1 MRNRGQNATYA
12 ADMTSLERNGLEDLQ
27 ACLTIGVLRETAPGE
42 RRVALDPDVA
52 GEFLRDGHRVLVER
66 GAGEPAG
73 WADAAYTAVG
83 ATLASAGEVIER
95 ADVLAAVRRPPDE
108 VTSALR
114 DGQGLVGLL
123 DPLQNLDLM
132 ESLCR
137 RGVTVAA
144 FELLPRTLSRAQ
156 SMDALSSQSAAAG
169 YRAAIVA
176 AEAFG
181 GFFPMMITAAGTA
194 RPARVLVIGAG
205 VAGLQALST
214 ARRLGAVVTGYD
226 VRPASRGE
234 VESVGASFATSSVAE
249 GAGSGGY
256 ARAMTAEEL
265 AAQQQEL
272 TKLVAKFDVVITT
285 AKVPGRRPPV
295 LVPQEALASLARGS
309 VCVDLACGPL
319 GGNVFG
325 SVDGQRIVDANGVTV
340 IGSSDLAATIPA
352 AASRMFAKNMHALV
366 TTLIR
371 EGRLDPDL
379 DDELQRNVVVCR
391 AGEIVSPPIQ
401 QALARSESQSE
412 SQSEGVR
419 S

>member
-1 MRNRGQNATYA
+1 
-12 ADMTSLERNGLEDLQ
+12 MTSLSPNPPGDQRAALS
-27 ACLTIGVLRETAPGE
+27 IGVLRETAPGE
-42 RRVALDPDVA
+42 RRVAVDPDVVAEFGRNGHHVLLESGAA
-52 GEFLRDGHRVLVER
+52 GS
-66 GAGEPAG
+66 AG
-73 WADAAYTAVG
+73 WADADYSAVG
-83 ATLASAGEVIER
+83 ATIAPRGEVIAH
-95 ADVLAAVRRPPDE
+95 ADVLAALRLPPPD
-108 VTSALR
+108 VTSTLR
-114 DGQGLVGLL
+114 EGQGLVGLL

-132 ESLCR
+132 DELCE

-226 VRPASRGE
+226 VRPLSRGE
-234 VESVGASFATSSVAE
+234 VESVGASFATSSVAA

-256 ARAMTAEEL
+256 ARAMTPDEL

-272 TKLVAKFDVVITT
+272 SQLITKFDVVITT

-295 LVPQEALASLARGS
+295 LVPEETLASMSRGS
-309 VCVDLACGPL
+309 VCVDLASGPL
-319 GGNVFG
+319 GGNVHG
-325 SVDGQRIVDANGVTV
+325 SADGQRFVTANGVTV
-340 IGSSDLAATIPA
+340 IGSSDLAMTIPT
-352 AASRMFAKNMHALV
+352 AASRMFAKNVQALV
-366 TTLIR
+366 TALTH
-371 EGRLDPDL
+371 EGRFAPDL
-379 DDELQRNVVVCR
+379 GDELQRSVVVCHDR
-391 AGEIVSPPIQ
+391 EIVSP
-401 QALARSESQSE
+401 AVRTAMGLGDTTTARSEE
-412 SQSEGVR
+412 VR

>member
-1 MRNRGQNATYA
+1 M
-12 ADMTSLERNGLEDLQ
+12 
-27 ACLTIGVLRETAPGE
+27 
-42 RRVALDPDVA
+42 
-52 GEFLRDGHRVLVER
+52 LVES
-66 GAGEPAG
+66 GAGEQAG
-73 WADAAYTAVG
+73 WADTDFAAAG
-83 ATLASAGEVIER
+83 ATIMPRSGVLDR
-95 ADVLAAVRRPPDE
+95 ADVLAAVRLPPAE
-108 VTSALR
+108 VTSTLR
-114 DGQGLVGLL
+114 EGQSLVSLL
-123 DPLQNLDLM
+123 DPLQNLDLI
-132 ESLCR
+132 ESLRSR
-137 RGVTVAA
+137 RVTVAA

-234 VESVGASFATSSVAE
+234 VESVGAVFATSSVAQ

-256 ARAMTAEEL
+256 ARAMTTEEL

-272 TKLVAKFDVVITT
+272 SQLITKSDVVITT

-295 LVPQEALASLARGS
+295 LVPQETLASMARGS

-319 GGNVFG
+319 GGNVHG
-325 SVDGQRIVDANGVTV
+325 SVDGRRLVEANGVTV
-340 IGSSDLAATIPA
+340 IGSSDLAATIPT
-352 AASRMFAKNMHALV
+352 AASRMYAKNVHALV
-366 TTLIR
+366 KTLIHG
-371 EGRLDPDL
+371 GRLLPDL
-379 DDELQRNVVVCR
+379 TDELQRSVVVCHD
-391 AGEIVSPPIQ
+391 GEIVSPAIRK
-401 QALARSESQSE
+401 ALGLGDDPPSADPPSDAQPTAQPSDAQPTAQPSAAEPSTALTSGAETRSEE
-412 SQSEGVR
+412 VR

>member
-1 MRNRGQNATYA
+1 
-12 ADMTSLERNGLEDLQ
+12 MTSLSPNPPGDQRAALS
-27 ACLTIGVLRETAPGE
+27 IGVLRETADGE
-42 RRVALDPDVA
+42 RRVAVDPDVVA
-52 GEFLRDGHRVLVER
+52 EFARGGHRVLLET
-66 GAGEPAG
+66 GAAEQAG
-73 WADAAYTAVG
+73 WADSAYAAAG
-83 ATLASAGEVIER
+83 ATIISRSEVLER
-95 ADVLAAVRRPPDE
+95 ADVLAALRLPPE
-108 VTSALR
+108 PVTSALR
-114 DGQGLVGLL
+114 EGQGLVGLL

-132 ESLCR
+132 DDLCR

-234 VESVGASFATSSVAE
+234 VESVGASFATPSVAE

-256 ARAMTAEEL
+256 ARAMTPEEL
-265 AAQQQEL
+265 AAQQREL
-272 TKLVAKFDVVITT
+272 SQLITKFDIVITT

-295 LVPQEALASLARGS
+295 LVPQETLDAMARGS
-309 VCVDLACGPL
+309 VCVDLASGPL
-319 GGNVFG
+319 GGNVHG
-325 SVDGQRIVDANGVTV
+325 SADGRRMVTANGVTV
-340 IGSSDLAATIPA
+340 IGSGDLATTIPT
-352 AASRMFAKNMHALV
+352 AASRMFAKNVFALV
-366 TTLIR
+366 TTLTHD
-371 EGRLDPDL
+371 GRFAPDL
-379 DDELQRNVVVCR
+379 ADELQRNVVVCHDR
-391 AGEIVSPPIQ
+391 QIVSPAVRTAMGLGDAAEVRP
-401 QALARSESQSE
+401 EE
-412 SQSEGVR
+412 VR

>member
-1 MRNRGQNATYA
+1 M
-12 ADMTSLERNGLEDLQ
+12 
-27 ACLTIGVLRETAPGE
+27 
-42 RRVALDPDVA
+42 
-52 GEFLRDGHRVLVER
+52 
-66 GAGEPAG
+66 
-73 WADAAYTAVG
+73 
-83 ATLASAGEVIER
+83 
-95 ADVLAAVRRPPDE
+95 DE
-108 VTSALR
+108 
-114 DGQGLVGLL
+114 
-123 DPLQNLDLM
+123 
-132 ESLCR
+132 LCR

-256 ARAMTAEEL
+256 ARAMTPDEL

-272 TKLVAKFDVVITT
+272 SQLITKFDVVITT

-295 LVPQEALASLARGS
+295 LVPQETLASMSRGS
-309 VCVDLACGPL
+309 VCVDLASGPL
-319 GGNVFG
+319 GGNVHG
-325 SVDGQRIVDANGVTV
+325 SADGQRFVTANGVTV
-340 IGSSDLAATIPA
+340 IGSGDLATTIPT
-352 AASRMFAKNMHALV
+352 AASRMFAKNVHALV
-366 TTLIR
+366 TPSRTK
-371 EGRLDPDL
+371 
-379 DDELQRNVVVCR
+379 
-391 AGEIVSPPIQ
+391 AGSPPTS
-401 QALARSESQSE
+401 ATNCSAASSCVMTARS
-412 SQSEGVR
+412 
-419 S
+419 

>member
-1 MRNRGQNATYA
+1 
-12 ADMTSLERNGLEDLQ
+12 MTSLERTGPDEVQ
-27 ACLTIGVLRETAPGE
+27 ADLTIGVLRETAPGE
-42 RRVALDPDVA
+42 RRVALEPDVA
-52 GEFLRDGHRVLVER
+52 GEFVREGRHVLVER
-66 GAGEPAG
+66 GAGQAAG
-73 WADAAYTAVG
+73 WADSAYSAAG
-83 ATLASAGEVIER
+83 AEPVSRGEALER
-95 ADVLAAVRRPPDE
+95 ADVLAAVRRPPDD
-108 VTSALR
+108 VISALH
-114 DGQGLVGLL
+114 DGQTLLGLL
-123 DPLQNLDLM
+123 DPLQNLPLM
-132 ESLCR
+132 QSLCG

-234 VESVGASFATSSVAE
+234 DESVGASFATSSVAE

-256 ARAMTAEEL
+256 ARAMTPDEL

-272 TKLVAKFDVVITT
+272 TQLVARFDVVITT

-309 VCVDLACGPL
+309 VCIDLACGPL
-319 GGNVFG
+319 GGNVHG
-325 SVDGQRIVDANGVTV
+325 SVDGERIVDANGVTV
-340 IGSSDLAATIPA
+340 IGSNDLAATIPA
-352 AASRMFAKNMHALV
+352 AASRMYAKNVHALV
-366 TTLIR
+366 AALTHD
-371 EGRLDPDL
+371 GRVEPDL
-379 DDELQRNVVVCR
+379 DDELQRTVVVCH
-391 AGEIVSPPIQ
+391 AGEIVSPLIRQ
-401 QALARSESQSE
+401 RLDQSE
-412 SQSEGVR
+412 EVR